1 MRLAFLVPDPDYPEA
16 WDWAFDAEADALR
29 KRGATVDPVPWT
41 RAADLSSYD
50 LVLPLVVWGYHLQ
63 YPDWVAFLDRI
74 DADGLPVVNPPE
86 LLRWN
91 SDKVYLTELAAKGIP
106 TVETIEVEH
115 LDSAELAA
123 AADKFGTTEL
133 VVKPPVSAS
142 ATGTHRIGASDEV
155 PASERGQHMMIQ
167 PFLPSIATEGEY
179 AVILFDGVYSHTVV
193 KRPKSG
199 DFRVQP
205 HLGGSTESCEPPH
218 GAVDLAKA
226 ALGAAPT
233 SPTYAR
239 VDIVRGADGELLIM
253 ELELIEPALFL
264 DVAPHGEDAFAD
276 SVIAAAERARARP
289 PSRKVS

>member
-1 MRLAFLVPDPDYPEA
+1 MRLAVLVPDPDYPEA

-41 RAADLSSYD
+41 RADDLSAYD

-63 YPDWVAFLDRI
+63 YADWVAFLDRI
-74 DADGLPVVNPPE
+74 EADHLPVVNPPE

-91 SDKVYLTELAAKGIP
+91 SDKVYLTELGAKGVP

-115 LDSAELAA
+115 LNAAELAA
-123 AADKFGTTEL
+123 AADTFGTPEL

-142 ATGTHRIGASDEV
+142 ATGTHRVWVGDEI
-155 PASERGQHMMIQ
+155 PASEFGQRMMIQ

-205 HLGGSTESCEPPH
+205 HLGGSTEPCEPPP
-218 GAVDLAKA
+218 GAGDLAKA
-226 ALGAAPT
+226 ALGAAPA
-233 SPTYAR
+233 PATYAR
-239 VDIVRGADGELLIM
+239 VDIVRGAGGELLIM

-264 DVAPHGEDAFAD
+264 DVAPHGENAFAD
-276 SVIAAAERARARP
+276 SVIAAAERARSHSPARRA
-289 PSRKVS
+289 S

>member
-41 RAADLSSYD
+41 GATDLSGYD

-63 YPDWVAFLDRI
+63 YADWVAFLDRI
-74 DADGLPVVNPPE
+74 DAEGLPVVNPPE

-91 SDKVYLTELAAKGIP
+91 SDKVYLTELAANGVP
-106 TVETIEVEH
+106 TVQTIEVEH
-115 LDSAELAA
+115 LTEAELAA
-123 AADKFGTTEL
+123 AAGKFGTPEL

-142 ATGTHRIGASDEV
+142 ATGTHRIRVGDEI
-155 PASERGQHMMIQ
+155 PASERGQRMMIQ

-179 AVILFDGVYSHTVV
+179 AVILFDGIYSHTVV
-193 KRPKSG
+193 KRPKIG

-205 HLGGSTESCEPPH
+205 HLGGSTEPCEPPT

-226 ALGAAPT
+226 ALGAAPV
-233 SPTYAR
+233 SATYAR
-239 VDIVRGADGELLIM
+239 VDIVRGVDGKLLIM

-276 SVIAAAERARARP
+276 SVLAAADRARARP
-289 PSRKVS
+289 PSRKAL